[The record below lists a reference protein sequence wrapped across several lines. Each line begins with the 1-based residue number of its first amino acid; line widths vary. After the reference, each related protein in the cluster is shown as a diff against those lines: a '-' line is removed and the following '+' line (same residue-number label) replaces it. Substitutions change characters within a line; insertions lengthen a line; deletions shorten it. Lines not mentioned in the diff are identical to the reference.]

1 MRKLIQNICI
11 SLIFL
16 IVSGCGFH
24 LRGQQ
29 SIPDYMEKTYVKG
42 DNTELVAKLNL
53 ELRSRGAQAI
63 KEQSDATIIID
74 LTRVTYLREVRSIDN
89 RGKVNGYVSK
99 YEVEYRLL
107 MPNEDI
113 LLDKTLITLSS
124 SLEYDSGQVLELEL
138 EEELLRDELLN
149 QLAKRIA
156 QRLEVLAEG
165 LIG

>member
-1 MRKLIQNICI
+1 
-11 SLIFL
+11 
-16 IVSGCGFH
+16 
-24 LRGQQ
+24 
-29 SIPDYMEKTYVKG
+29 MEKTYVEG
-42 DNTELVAKLNL
+42 DNAELVAKLNL
-53 ELRSRGAQAI
+53 ELRSRGAEAI
-63 KEQSDATIIID
+63 KEQSDATIIIHV
-74 LTRVTYLREVRSIDN
+74 TRVTYLREVRSIDN

-99 YEVEYRLL
+99 YEVEYRVL
-107 MPNEDI
+107 MPNLDI

>member
-1 MRKLIQNICI
+1 M
-11 SLIFL
+11 
-16 IVSGCGFH
+16 SGCGFH

-29 SIPDYMEKTYVKG
+29 SIPDYMEKTYVRG

-124 SLEYDSGQVLELEL
+124 SLEYDSGRVLELEL
-138 EEELLRDELLN
+138 EEELLRDQILN
-149 QLAKRIA
+149 QLAKRIT
-156 QRLEVLAEG
+156 QRLESVAEG
-165 LIG
+165 LID

>member
-1 MRKLIQNICI
+1 M
-11 SLIFL
+11 
-16 IVSGCGFH
+16 SGCGFH

-124 SLEYDSGQVLELEL
+124 SLEYDSGRVLELEL
-138 EEELLRDELLN
+138 EEELLRDQILN
-149 QLAKRIA
+149 QLAKRIT
-156 QRLEVLAEG
+156 QRLESVAEG
-165 LIG
+165 LID

>member
-1 MRKLIQNICI
+1 
-11 SLIFL
+11 
-16 IVSGCGFH
+16 VSGCGFH

-124 SLEYDSGQVLELEL
+124 SLEYDSGRVLELEL
-138 EEELLRDELLN
+138 EEELLRDQILN
-149 QLAKRIA
+149 QLAKRIT
-156 QRLEVLAEG
+156 QRLESVAEG
-165 LIG
+165 LID

>member
-1 MRKLIQNICI
+1 
-11 SLIFL
+11 
-16 IVSGCGFH
+16 
-24 LRGQQ
+24 
-29 SIPDYMEKTYVKG
+29 MEKTYVEG
-42 DNTELVAKLNL
+42 DNAELVAKLNL
-53 ELRSRGAQAI
+53 ELRSRGVEAI
-63 KEQSDATIIID
+63 KEQSDATIILD
-74 LTRVTYLREVRSIDN
+74 LLRVTYLRGVRSIDN
-89 RGKVNGYVSK
+89 RGKVNGYISK
-99 YEVEYRLL
+99 YEVEYRVL
-107 MPNEDI
+107 MPNLDI

>member
-1 MRKLIQNICI
+1 MRKLIQNTCI
-11 SLIFL
+11 SIILL
-16 IVSGCGFH
+16 LVSGCGFH

-29 SIPDYMEKTYVKG
+29 SIPHYMEKTYVEG
-42 DNTELVAKLNL
+42 DNAELVAKLNL
-53 ELRSRGAQAI
+53 ELRSRGVEAI
-63 KEQSDATIIID
+63 KEQSDATIILD
-74 LTRVTYLREVRSIDN
+74 LLRVTYLREVRSIDN
-89 RGKVNGYVSK
+89 RGKVNGYISK
-99 YEVEYRLL
+99 YEVEYRVL
-107 MPNEDI
+107 MPNLDI

>member
-1 MRKLIQNICI
+1 MRKLIQNTCI
-11 SLIFL
+11 SIILL
-16 IVSGCGFH
+16 LVSGGGFH

-29 SIPDYMEKTYVKG
+29 SIPHYMEKTYVEG
-42 DNTELVAKLNL
+42 DNAELVAKLNL
-53 ELRSRGAQAI
+53 ELRSRGVEAI
-63 KEQSDATIIID
+63 KEQSDATIILD
-74 LTRVTYLREVRSIDN
+74 LLRVTYLREVRSIDN
-89 RGKVNGYVSK
+89 RGKVNGYISK
-99 YEVEYRLL
+99 YEVEYRVL
-107 MPNEDI
+107 MPNLDI

>member
-1 MRKLIQNICI
+1 MSLSDI
-11 SLIFL
+11 SKASPF
-16 IVSGCGFH
+16 
-24 LRGQQ
+24 
-29 SIPDYMEKTYVKG
+29 VKG

-124 SLEYDSGQVLELEL
+124 SLEYDSGRVLELEL
-138 EEELLRDELLN
+138 EEELLRDQILN
-149 QLAKRIA
+149 QLAKRIT
-156 QRLEVLAEG
+156 QRLESVAEG
-165 LIG
+165 LID